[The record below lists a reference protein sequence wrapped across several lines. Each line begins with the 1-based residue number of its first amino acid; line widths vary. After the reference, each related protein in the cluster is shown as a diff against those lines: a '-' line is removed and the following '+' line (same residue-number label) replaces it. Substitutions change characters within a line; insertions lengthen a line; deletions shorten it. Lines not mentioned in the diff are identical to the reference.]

1 MKFKRQRN
9 RSGVVLVYVVAL
21 VVIAGLIAASYLA
34 FVDNQSARTGRNLN
48 QDGFRITSE
57 QALLSL
63 ESTIRSDLLA
73 NGEVELAK
81 LNRTEA
87 ASGIS
92 VSLSSKMDGSGAD
105 LVQLQPFSTP
115 HHYDHFLPLSNH
127 DRFGPAH

>member
-9 RSGVVLVYVVAL
+9 RSGSVLVYVLAL

-87 ASGIS
+87 ASGLS
-92 VSLSSKMDGSGAD
+92 VSLSSKMDGSGGE
-105 LVQLQPFSTP
+105 LVQEQPFASA
-115 HHYDHFLPLSNH
+115 HEYEQLLPLSNQ
-127 DRFGPAH
+127 DL